1 MSVAKSLHGVQVL
14 VGVSRSQLRWLF
26 AAIWAA
32 NVGLLASNFLFAAG
46 WAPHPSVV
54 NQLNMDEETAFGA
67 WYPSAL
73 LILLA
78 LSAALHYLMDR
89 HAKHEPPSASV
100 GWLHLAGIALILSAD
115 EICGLHERADRYYR
129 NEVSTQFLGLGV
141 SWTLLF
147 LPLIVLCVV
156 ALVRLVSHS
165 LKRYP
170 VARRLALAG
179 LCCWVGAVALE
190 MVQWGFLDGELAPLI
205 GVYEPALE
213 EGLELVGTT
222 LLLHAVFAS
231 MSSRSTHWRQVLLGA
246 PPSRAS

>member
-89 HAKHEPPSASV
+89 HAKHEPPSASA
-100 GWLHLAGIALILSAD
+100 GWLHLAGIALIISAD
-115 EICGLHERADRYYR
+115 EVCGVHEYTDRYYS
-129 NEVSTQFLGLGV
+129 NEVSTQFLGIGV

-147 LPLIVLCVV
+147 LPLILLSAM
-156 ALVRLVSHS
+156 ALARLAIHS
-165 LKRYP
+165 LKRTP
-170 VARRLALAG
+170 VARTLALAG
-179 LCCWVGAVALE
+179 LCCWLGAVGLE
-190 MVQWGFLDGELAPLI
+190 MAQWAFLDGEPLPVI
-205 GVYEPALE
+205 GAYEPALE

-222 LLLHAVFAS
+222 LLLHAVFVS
-231 MSSRSTHWRQVLLGA
+231 MSSWTAHWRQVLLGA